1 MTTQTID
8 KSPLAERLLASFD
21 SVPKQ
26 NAVLTAVRLEA
37 LARFEAMGFPSIRN
51 EEWKYTN
58 LKTLSNQEFA
68 LQAAGAV
75 SAEQLQESL
84 IATEN
89 ASTLVFV
96 NGTYQPDLSKLLP
109 EAEGIVVSTF
119 SEAVE
124 KYPAVVEQHF
134 AQYADFQKDSLVAL
148 NTAFAQEGFFVHVPD
163 KTTLAHPV
171 YVYFISDSQQNAP
184 LSQLRNLF
192 VVGRS
197 SQAKVITTFHTIG
210 SQRSFTNLVTEIV
223 VAENGSA
230 EYYTLQN
237 ETEQAYI
244 IGTTQAQLSR
254 DSHFTSHTVSLN
266 GALIRNN
273 LNLTLAGSNIEA
285 HMYGL
290 YLLNGNSHVDNHTL
304 ADHQQPNSYSNELY
318 KGILDGKSTGVF
330 NGKIYVKPDAQ
341 KTNAFQSNRNLVL
354 SKDASMNTK
363 PQLEI
368 FADDVKCSHGATV
381 GQLDDEMLFYLRSRG
396 IGFESARALLMRA
409 FADDVLQNMSLKDVH
424 THVDQW
430 IAERF
435 L

>member
-1 MTTQTID
+1 MTIQTVD
-8 KSPLAERLLASFD
+8 KSPLAERLLATFD
-21 SVPKQ
+21 SVPKH
-26 NAVLTAVRLEA
+26 NAVLTAIRLEA
-37 LARFEAMGFPSIRN
+37 LARFEALGFPTIRN

-58 LKTLSNQEFA
+58 LKTLVSQDFTPN
-68 LQAAGAV
+68 AAGNV
-75 SAEQLQESL
+75 SADEMQKNL
-84 IATEN
+84 ILTEK
-89 ASTLVFV
+89 ASVLVFV
-96 NGTYQPDLSKLLP
+96 NGIYQPAFSKLTP
-109 EAEGIVVSTF
+109 EAEGIIVTTF
-119 SEAVE
+119 GEAIEKHPELVE
-124 KYPAVVEQHF
+124 KHF
-134 AQYADFQKDSLVAL
+134 AQYADYQKDALTAL
-148 NTAFAQEGFFVHVPD
+148 NTAFAQEGLFAYVPD
-163 KTTLAHPV
+163 NKVIETPV
-171 YVYFISDSQQNAP
+171 YVYFISDSQQQAP
-184 LSQLRNLF
+184 LSQLRNLI
-192 VVGRS
+192 VAGKS
-197 SQAKVITTFHTIG
+197 SQAKFVTTFHTIG

-223 VAENGSA
+223 VSENASV
-230 EYYTLQN
+230 EYYSLQN

-244 IGTTQAQLSR
+244 IGTTQVQLAR
-254 DSHFTSHTVSLN
+254 DSHFNSHTVSLN

-273 LNLTLAGSNIEA
+273 LNMVLAGSNIDA

-290 YLLNGNSHVDNHTL
+290 YLLNGNCHVDNHTL

-318 KGILDGKSTGVF
+318 KGILNGKSTGVF

-396 IGFESARALLMRA
+396 ISQQSAQALLMRA
-409 FADDVLQNMSLKDVH
+409 FADDVLQNMTLEDVH